1 LKRIANGL
9 NIGDCP
15 VWAWAV
21 PSWGFRLQQAIAQH
35 PRYSNQA
42 FEHGDVLRSLEN
54 YQHIDII
61 GKSGASCFARPGS
74 KFSDVDVVRSLEGV
88 QRSRDARQLPPSKCD
103 SHNTHTHQA
112 QREPDAHHFA
122 EVPSYS
128 RDDGELKETR
138 TPINHL
144 KEVVGGRGGRA
155 PRVSNPDLGY
165 HLISPEH
172 LAAIASK
179 TPLRVGEKGAL
190 A

>member
-1 LKRIANGL
+1 MVILAEG
-9 NIGDCP
+9 GQ
-15 VWAWAV
+15 V
-21 PSWGFRLQQAIAQH
+21 PWSSQVQQDVTFQLGRLEAARLVVAEDRLDDALGF
-35 PRYSNQA
+35 
-42 FEHGDVLRSLEN
+42 
-54 YQHIDII
+54 DII